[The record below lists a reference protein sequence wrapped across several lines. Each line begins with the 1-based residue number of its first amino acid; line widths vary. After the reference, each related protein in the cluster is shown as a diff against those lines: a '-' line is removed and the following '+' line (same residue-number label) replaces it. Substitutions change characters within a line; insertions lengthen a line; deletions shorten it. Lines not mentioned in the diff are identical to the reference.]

1 MLLFQKTDV
10 IFCLA
15 RGKLS
20 HYTLPPESDAPIAEP
35 TMPAAIAFDSTDLPL
50 EELDDAVF
58 ASEFSLHFSL
68 RVFVADILTWCC

>member
-1 MLLFQKTDV
+1 MLLFQKND

-50 EELDDAVF
+50 DELDDAVF
-58 ASEFSLHFSL
+58 ASEFSLYECSWWTF
-68 RVFVADILTWCC
+68 